1 MRASG
6 LHCTDGYGSICSV
19 RLMEAT
25 VRVCAG
31 KDNGKA
37 AMLKIVEGWD
47 RPESEEGWDWA
58 ASCWCSPSAISP
70 ASIP

>member
-1 MRASG
+1 M
-6 LHCTDGYGSICSV
+6 D
-19 RLMEAT
+19 AT

-31 KDNGKA
+31 MDNGKA

-58 ASCWCSPSAISP
+58 AS
-70 ASIP
+70 

>member
-1 MRASG
+1 
-6 LHCTDGYGSICSV
+6 
-19 RLMEAT
+19 MEAT

-47 RPESEEGWDWA
+47 RPESEAVWDWA
-58 ASCWCSPSAISP
+58 AS
-70 ASIP
+70 